1 MVRQVKILMPR
12 MGTSVH
18 EGTVVQW
25 LKEEGDVLKKGDPLL
40 LAESEKV
47 EFEMESPYNGRLVK
61 ILTPVQSAIPVGV
74 TMALVETEDEVLV
87 EEESEFGPDPAGAA
101 APTDGEAP
109 PPATEQGEGQPFL
122 SPRVRRLARE
132 RGVPLEEAAKISG
145 SGRNGRVTEA
155 DLEAYVAQRGS
166 GPAAGAAGPAAGAVE
181 IPVPEDA
188 DVLPLSPLRRRL
200 SRRLSESVQGVPQF
214 TTFDEADVTDIVE
227 RRKAKGELTFARKGI
242 HLTVTHF
249 LAWAAIRAL
258 ERIEFQPLN
267 ARFAGDAIHQF
278 RNIHLGVAV
287 AVPDGLLVPVIR
299 GAEALSFAELARRV
313 TDLADQARQG
323 TLTPENASGSTFTIT
338 NAGAAGSLYAT
349 PLLNPPE
356 AAILGAGAIRKRV
369 VPLED
374 GSIGIRDRM
383 GVSLSVDH
391 RVVDGM
397 LAAQFNRV
405 VCQNLEQFD
414 FSVLD

>member
-1 MVRQVKILMPR
+1 MKILMPR

-25 LKEEGDVLKKGDPLL
+25 LKEEGDVLEKGDPLL

-61 ILTPVQSAIPVGV
+61 ILTPVQSAIPVGEI
-74 TMALVETEDEVLV
+74 MALVETEDEVLV

-101 APTDGEAP
+101 APKDGES

-166 GPAAGAAGPAAGAVE
+166 GPAAGAAVD

-214 TTFDEADVTDIVE
+214 TTFDESDVTDIVE
-227 RRKAKGELTFARKGI
+227 WRKAKGELTFARKGI

-278 RNIHLGVAV
+278 RTIHLGVAV

-299 GAEALSFAELARRV
+299 GAEALSFAELVRRV
-313 TDLADQARQG
+313 QDLADQARQG
-323 TLTPENASGSTFTIT
+323 TLTPEDASGSTFTIT

-356 AAILGAGAIRKRV
+356 AAILGVGAIRKRV
-369 VPLED
+369 VPLGD

>member
-1 MVRQVKILMPR
+1 MRQVKILMPR

-356 AAILGAGAIRKRV
+356 AAILGIGAIRKRV

>member
-1 MVRQVKILMPR
+1 VRQVKILMPR

-61 ILTPVQSAIPVGV
+61 ILTPVQSAIPVGEI
-74 TMALVETEDEVLV
+74 MALVETEDEVLV
-87 EEESEFGPDPAGAA
+87 EEESESGPDPVP
-101 APTDGEAP
+101 APTDSEASP
-109 PPATEQGEGQPFL
+109 PPSAPERVEGQAFL

-155 DLEAYVAQRGS
+155 DLEAYVAQRGPS
-166 GPAAGAAGPAAGAVE
+166 PATGAGEGGGDIPA
-181 IPVPEDA
+181 PEDA

-200 SRRLSESVQGVPQF
+200 SRRLSESVQGIPQF

-278 RNIHLGVAV
+278 RTIHLGVAV

-299 GAEALSFAELARRV
+299 GAETLSFAELARRV

-323 TLTPENASGSTFTIT
+323 TLIPEDASGSTFTIT

-349 PLLNPPE
+349 PILNPPE
-356 AAILGAGAIRKRV
+356 AAILGVGAIRKRV

-383 GVSLSVDH
+383 GVSLTVDH

>member
-1 MVRQVKILMPR
+1 MPTPFARSWNSECGGLGRGCAGRLIPDPSPEEDCPTGVQIGPCRCDRARVGSGGTVVRQVKILMPR

-61 ILTPVQSAIPVGV
+61 ILTPVQSAIPVGE
-74 TMALVETEDEVLV
+74 TMALVETEDEVSV
-87 EEESEFGPDPAGAA
+87 EEESEFGLDPAGAA
-101 APTDGEAP
+101 APKDGES

-166 GPAAGAAGPAAGAVE
+166 GPAAGATVD
-181 IPVPEDA
+181 IPVPEDV

-214 TTFDEADVTDIVE
+214 TTFDESDVTDIVE
-227 RRKAKGELTFARKGI
+227 WRKAKGELTFARKGI

-249 LAWAAIRAL
+249 LAWAAICCCL
-258 ERIEFQPLN
+258 
-267 ARFAGDAIHQF
+267 
-278 RNIHLGVAV
+278 
-287 AVPDGLLVPVIR
+287 
-299 GAEALSFAELARRV
+299 
-313 TDLADQARQG
+313 
-323 TLTPENASGSTFTIT
+323 
-338 NAGAAGSLYAT
+338 
-349 PLLNPPE
+349 
-356 AAILGAGAIRKRV
+356 
-369 VPLED
+369 
-374 GSIGIRDRM
+374 
-383 GVSLSVDH
+383 
-391 RVVDGM
+391 
-397 LAAQFNRV
+397 
-405 VCQNLEQFD
+405 C
-414 FSVLD
+414 

>member
-1 MVRQVKILMPR
+1 MRQVKILMPR

-47 EFEMESPYNGRLVK
+47 EFEMESPYNGRLVR
-61 ILTPVQSAIPVGV
+61 ILTPVQSAIPVGE

-87 EEESEFGPDPAGAA
+87 EEESESGPDPAA
-101 APTDGEAP
+101 APGPADGEAP
-109 PPATEQGEGQPFL
+109 PPPSAPERVEGQTFL

-155 DLEAYVAQRGS
+155 DLEAYVAQRVS
-166 GPAAGAAGPAAGAVE
+166 APAVD
-181 IPVPEDA
+181 IPVPEGA

-227 RRKAKGELTFARKGI
+227 WRKAKGESTFARKGI

-278 RNIHLGVAV
+278 RTIHLGVAV

-299 GAEALSFAELARRV
+299 GAEGLSFEEFARRL
-313 TDLADQARQG
+313 TDSADQARQG
-323 TLTPENASGSTFTIT
+323 TLTPEDASGSTFTIT

-349 PLLNPPE
+349 PILNPPE
-356 AAILGAGAIRKRV
+356 AAILGVGAIRKRV

-383 GVSLSVDH
+383 GVSLTVDH

>member
-25 LKEEGDVLKKGDPLL
+25 LKEEGDVLEKGDPLL

-47 EFEMESPYNGRLVK
+47 EFEMESPYSGRLVK
-61 ILTPVQSAIPVGV
+61 ILTPVQSAIPVGE
-74 TMALVETEDEVLV
+74 TMALVETEDEVSV
-87 EEESEFGPDPAGAA
+87 EEETESDPDPAGAPGPA
-101 APTDGEAP
+101 DGEAP
-109 PPATEQGEGQPFL
+109 PPPSAPERGEGKAFL

-132 RGVPLEEAAKISG
+132 RGVALEEAAKISG

-155 DLEAYVAQRGS
+155 DLEAYVARRGS
-166 GPAAGAAGPAAGAVE
+166 GPEAGAAEPAVGV
-181 IPVPEDA
+181 PVPEDA
-188 DVLPLSPLRRRL
+188 DVFPLSPLRRRL

-249 LAWAAIRAL
+249 LSWAAIRAL

-299 GAEALSFAELARRV
+299 GAERLFFPELARRV
-313 TDLADQARQG
+313 TDSADQARQG
-323 TLTPENASGSTFTIT
+323 TLTPEDASGSTFTIT

-349 PLLNPPE
+349 PILNPPE
-356 AAILGAGAIRKRV
+356 AAILGVGAIRKRV

-383 GVSLSVDH
+383 GVSLTVDH